1 LVGAPAIVWT
11 LAVDAVVADVPM
23 VATTAVASACQLLG
37 VNVVEVPLDVV
48 TPEVG
53 LKLAVYPLVG

>member
-1 LVGAPAIVWT
+1 MRC
-11 LAVDAVVADVPM
+11 VADVPI
-23 VATTAVASACQLLG
+23 VATTSVASGLWLLG

-53 LKLAVYPLVG
+53 LNVAV